1 VVVRNYGW
9 RLFYFLPVVCGNPNE
24 DDLLP
29 WTFFSNEVTMDNIQG
44 RFAAHAAKRGKS
56 PVHIEYSNYDTVLWA
71 IPQVNI
77 PFPIPYFLCYNE
89 IQLSGRIK

>member
-44 RFAAHAAKRGKS
+44 RFAAYAAKRGKS